1 MENLGLAMRPQQ
13 LNIGGIM
20 SVKPLKTLLAEEA
33 TAAAIARASGQQ
45 NEPIVQELAALI
57 RRHWTLA
64 KEAKVPIENAM
75 LQAVASRRGLYTE
88 DKLRQIK
95 SQGGSEIYMMLFAT
109 KARQAK
115 ALLADVLIGSGSE
128 KPWTIN
134 PTPMPDLPEQDLVN
148 IMLGAQEFITQASM
162 GGVEMSQDEVRALI
176 TAAKEYVQNAK
187 METAKREAIGAERAL
202 EDLMVEGGY
211 ANALDQFLDDLT
223 VFKTAFIKGP
233 VVRNCYGMEWQP
245 QQDGTVKA
253 VSVSKKK
260 LEWDRVD
267 PLNIYPAPWSRNV
280 DDAFLIERHRLSRGT
295 LSAMIG
301 VEGYSEDSI
310 RAVLDAHNTGGL
322 HEWLSVDSQ
331 RAHTEGRRGADPT
344 ASNDLIDALQYWG
357 SVSGKMLREWG
368 LDKGEIADDAKEY
381 EVEAW
386 MIGTWVI
393 KAMINPDP
401 LMRRPYYANSYS
413 RTPGAFW
420 HESLFDLLRD
430 CQDMCNSSA
439 RALANNLGISSGP
452 QVVLNSD
459 RLASGEAITE
469 MFPWKIWQTV
479 SDPMGSSAAPISFF
493 QPQSN
498 ANELMGVYEKFSSMA
513 DEYSGIPKYMTGT
526 VGDGGAS
533 RTASGMSMM
542 IGNAS
547 KQIRELVSSIDM
559 HIITPSVE
567 RLHTFEL
574 MHDPKY
580 DYHGDINIRAR
591 GALSLAVRDTAQVR
605 RNEFLQTTA
614 NEFDMQIIGI
624 EGRAEVLRASAKGLD
639 MNVDKVVPTVA
650 AIKAKAAE
658 AQQMQQMQ
666 QMQQQP
672 PVSGGNGQELANG
685 APVTDNFQ
693 PAAA

>member
-20 SVKPLKTLLAEEA
+20 SVKPLRTLLAEEA

-45 NEPIVQELAALI
+45 AEPIVQELAGLI

-64 KEAKVPIENAM
+64 KEAKIPIENEM

-88 DKLRQIK
+88 DKLRKIK

-148 IMLGAQEFITQASM
+148 IMLGAQEFVTQASM
-162 GGVEMSQDEVRALI
+162 GGVEMTQDEVRALI

-187 METAKREAIGAERAL
+187 METAQREAIGAERAL

-253 VSVSKKK
+253 VSVAKKK

-267 PLNIYPAPWSRNV
+267 PLNIYPAPWSRSV

-301 VEGYSEDSI
+301 VEGYSEDAI

-344 ASNDLIDALQYWG
+344 VANDLIDALQYWG

-381 EVEAW
+381 EIEAW

-567 RLHTFEL
+567 RLHVFEL

-650 AIKAKAAE
+650 AIKQKAAA

-666 QMQQQP
+666 QMQSQP

-685 APVTDNFQ
+685 APITDNFQ